1 MEAQTYDGALDRG
14 LEGVLACTSQI
25 STIHGSTLLYRGYKI
40 EDLAAH
46 ASFEEV
52 VHLLWEGRLPTRREL
67 DALASELGQAAPLPP
82 SSFGWFHGLP
92 TKVHPMD
99 FLHAV
104 VAGLSLHDPDANV
117 IEDKA
122 NRRKAIRLTGRLG
135 SIITAYHRVRSGQWP
150 VQPDPSRSLAWNF
163 LNGIARGRARSRAR
177 CATSTAASCC
187 TPTTSCNASAFSARV
202 TSSTLSGLYSSVM
215 AAIGTLKGPLHG
227 GANEQVIRMLLEIGK
242 PEKVAAYLDD
252 ALAGKRKV
260 MGFGHRV
267 YKEGDPRAKVLKAM
281 SQRLTREAG
290 CAQLY
295 EMSAMLEERMASEKG
310 LIPNV
315 DFYSATVYYA
325 MKIPTD
331 LFTPLFA
338 ASRVAGWC
346 AHVMEQYANNRIYR
360 PRALYVG
367 PDRPQLG
374 ADRPAQGAVD
384 GLSGQCGAG
393 AGRGRCSGAR
403 RGGVRGG
410 WRSEGPQGPLRA
422 TLASLALGCRGP
434 LS

>member
-14 LEGVLACTSQI
+14 LEGVLACTTQI
-25 STIHGSTLLYRGYKI
+25 STIHGTTLLYRGYQI
-40 EDLAAH
+40 EDLAQH
-46 ASFEEV
+46 AGFEEV
-52 VHLLWEGRLPTRREL
+52 VYLLWEGRLPTRREL
-67 DALASELGQAAPLPP
+67 EAFAGELRRAAPLPP

-117 IEDKA
+117 IEEKA

-135 SIITAYHRVRSGQWP
+135 SIVTAYHRVRTGQWP
-150 VQPDPSRSLAWNF
+150 IQPDPSKSLAWNF
-163 LNGIARGRARSRAR
+163 LNGIVEGEPDP
-177 CATSTAASCC
+177 ASVRDLDCC
-187 TPTTSCNASAFSARV
+187 LVLHADHELNASAFSARV

-227 GANEQVIRMLLEIGK
+227 GANEQVIKMLLEIGR
-242 PEKVAAYLDD
+242 PGNVAAYLDE

-281 SQRLTREAG
+281 SQRLTRKAG
-290 CAQLY
+290 CPELY
-295 EMSAMLEERMASEKG
+295 EMSALLEERMANEKG

-315 DFYSATVYYA
+315 DFYSASVYYA
-325 MKIPTD
+325 MKIPPD

-338 ASRVAGWC
+338 ASRVSGWC

-360 PRALYVG
+360 PRALYAG
-367 PDRPQLG
+367 PT
-374 ADRPAQGAVD
+374 
-384 GLSGQCGAG
+384 GLSW
-393 AGRGRCSGAR
+393 
-403 RGGVRGG
+403 V
-410 WRSEGPQGPLRA
+410 PLEDRK
-422 TLASLALGCRGP
+422 SP
-434 LS
+434 